1 MCWFSVVNS
10 ETEVAQA
17 EINQCLGIRLRL
29 YACPTRRATN
39 WIVPANQLS
48 RPNPCPV
55 CLPSGTTV
63 IFHDLPER
71 FRDTFGLPR
80 EDEAVFEMV
89 RNGCKRLDVFRFKE
103 GSELRLDQLT
113 NGTRFTVVSLP
124 SQEPLSARDRSAVE
138 EIYRATLSR
147 V

>member
-71 FRDTFGLPR
+71 IRDPFGLPR
-80 EDEAVFEMV
+80 EVEAVFEMV
-89 RNGCKRLDVFRFKE
+89 KTGRQRLDVFRLEE

-113 NGTRFTVVSLP
+113 NGTRFTVTSLP
-124 SQEPLSARDRSAVE
+124 SRDPLSAREWSAVE
-138 EIYRATLSR
+138 EIYQAALTR